1 MGLVLIAAIALINGL
16 LFRVKTVTVDFDT
29 ETSIQAEEGEAEKSS
44 PRRGSKRKNI
54 FGVSESRMIKNIN
67 AALPGV
73 RVVNIERIFPNR
85 IVIHVSKRVPVY
97 LMKYRQNT
105 SDAAKYV
112 VVDGDMVVLGF
123 YDDKPDEQ
131 SFVFVDGFELV
142 GKYTIETGRT
152 LPVEF
157 GKSIYYLQ
165 NVAAGLYNCK
175 LTPAQFIAFIE
186 KVRFENDVIDLC
198 TRSGVV
204 MRLGGNLTTEQVS
217 ERVPLAFSW
226 YKSLPEDSE
235 KKTSKYIAIY
245 NSSKTN
251 LSQNLRTEN
260 KKTQNTAARRVFYT
274 ENGLLTREYAFICV
288 YGHIVRANMR
298 IYAKYIIKSFVK
310 RLTHTRTH
318 AIMNI

>member
-1 MGLVLIAAIALINGL
+1 MTKKHVVLIVGLVLIAAIALINGL

-29 ETSIQAEEGEAEKSS
+29 ETSIQAEEGEAEKIIAAS
-44 PRRGSKRKNI
+44 GIKKGKNI

-97 LMKYRQNT
+97 LIKYRNT

-123 YDDKPDEQ
+123 YDEEPDEQ

-175 LTPAQFIAFIE
+175 LTPAQFIAFIK
-186 KVRFENDVIDLC
+186 KVKFENGIIDLC
-198 TRSGVV
+198 TRRGVV

-217 ERVPLAFSW
+217 ERVPLAYSW
-226 YKSLPEDSE
+226 YKNLPEGSDE
-235 KKTSKYIAIY
+235 KTSKYIARY
-245 NSSKTN
+245 N
-251 LSQNLRTEN
+251 EA
-260 KKTQNTAARRVFYT
+260 KKEFAAEQV
-274 ENGLLTREYAFICV
+274 L
-288 YGHIVRANMR
+288 
-298 IYAKYIIKSFVK
+298 
-310 RLTHTRTH
+310 
-318 AIMNI
+318 

>member
-1 MGLVLIAAIALINGL
+1 MTKKHVVLIVGLVLIAAIALINGL

-29 ETSIQAEEGEAEKSS
+29 ETSIQAEEGEAEKIIAAS
-44 PRRGSKRKNI
+44 GIKKGKNI

-142 GKYTIETGRT
+142 GKYTMKREGRC
-152 LPVEF
+152 PSNSESRF
-157 GKSIYYLQ
+157 II
-165 NVAAGLYNCK
+165 CK
-175 LTPAQFIAFIE
+175 T
-186 KVRFENDVIDLC
+186 
-198 TRSGVV
+198 
-204 MRLGGNLTTEQVS
+204 
-217 ERVPLAFSW
+217 
-226 YKSLPEDSE
+226 
-235 KKTSKYIAIY
+235 
-245 NSSKTN
+245 
-251 LSQNLRTEN
+251 
-260 KKTQNTAARRVFYT
+260 
-274 ENGLLTREYAFICV
+274 
-288 YGHIVRANMR
+288 
-298 IYAKYIIKSFVK
+298 
-310 RLTHTRTH
+310 
-318 AIMNI
+318 

>member
-1 MGLVLIAAIALINGL
+1 MN
-16 LFRVKTVTVDFDT
+16 
-29 ETSIQAEEGEAEKSS
+29 AE
-44 PRRGSKRKNI
+44 
-54 FGVSESRMIKNIN
+54 V
-67 AALPGV
+67 LPGV

-142 GKYTIETGRT
+142 GKYAIETGRT

-204 MRLGGNLTTEQVS
+204 MRLGGNLTTEHARGS
-217 ERVPLAFSW
+217 RERCDDGQDRACEAGKGAEPRR
-226 YKSLPEDSE
+226 DSRHRARDGPRRGPSRQGVRGSAE
-235 KKTSKYIAIY
+235 AV
-245 NSSKTN
+245 
-251 LSQNLRTEN
+251 LRGIR
-260 KKTQNTAARRVFYT
+260 KIGGRSGCAPVF
-274 ENGLLTREYAFICV
+274 
-288 YGHIVRANMR
+288 
-298 IYAKYIIKSFVK
+298 
-310 RLTHTRTH
+310 
-318 AIMNI
+318 

>member
-1 MGLVLIAAIALINGL
+1 MTKKHVVLIVGLVLIAAIALINGL

-29 ETSIQAEEGEAEKSS
+29 ETSIQAEEGEAEKIIAAS
-44 PRRGSKRKNI
+44 GIKKGKNI

-123 YDDKPDEQ
+123 YDDKPDKQ

-142 GKYTIETGRT
+142 GKYTIETGRM

-165 NVAAGLYNCK
+165 NVAAGFYNCK
-175 LTPAQFIAFIE
+175 LTPAQFIAFIK
-186 KVRFENDVIDLC
+186 KVKFENGIIDLC
-198 TRSGVV
+198 TRRGVV

-217 ERVPLAFSW
+217 ERVPLAYSW
-226 YKSLPEDSE
+226 YKSLPEDSDE
-235 KKTSKYIAIY
+235 KTSDYIAIY
-245 NSSKTN
+245 NSSK
-251 LSQNLRTEN
+251 N
-260 KKTQNTAARRVFYT
+260 K
-274 ENGLLTREYAFICV
+274 FIAEPA
-288 YGHIVRANMR
+288 Y
-298 IYAKYIIKSFVK
+298 
-310 RLTHTRTH
+310 
-318 AIMNI
+318 

>member
-1 MGLVLIAAIALINGL
+1 M
-16 LFRVKTVTVDFDT
+16 
-29 ETSIQAEEGEAEKSS
+29 
-44 PRRGSKRKNI
+44 
-54 FGVSESRMIKNIN
+54 
-67 AALPGV
+67 
-73 RVVNIERIFPNR
+73 NIERIFPNR

-165 NVAAGLYNCK
+165 NVAAGMYNCN

-245 NSSKTN
+245 NSSK
-251 LSQNLRTEN
+251 N
-260 KKTQNTAARRVFYT
+260 K
-274 ENGLLTREYAFICV
+274 FIAEPA
-288 YGHIVRANMR
+288 Y
-298 IYAKYIIKSFVK
+298 
-310 RLTHTRTH
+310 
-318 AIMNI
+318 

>member
-1 MGLVLIAAIALINGL
+1 MTKKHVVLIVGLVLIAAIALINGL

-29 ETSIQAEEGEAEKSS
+29 ETSIQAEEGEAEKIIAAS
-44 PRRGSKRKNI
+44 GIKKGKNI

-157 GKSIYYLQ
+157 GNRFII
-165 NVAAGLYNCK
+165 CK
-175 LTPAQFIAFIE
+175 T
-186 KVRFENDVIDLC
+186 
-198 TRSGVV
+198 
-204 MRLGGNLTTEQVS
+204 
-217 ERVPLAFSW
+217 
-226 YKSLPEDSE
+226 
-235 KKTSKYIAIY
+235 
-245 NSSKTN
+245 
-251 LSQNLRTEN
+251 
-260 KKTQNTAARRVFYT
+260 
-274 ENGLLTREYAFICV
+274 
-288 YGHIVRANMR
+288 
-298 IYAKYIIKSFVK
+298 
-310 RLTHTRTH
+310 
-318 AIMNI
+318 

>member
-1 MGLVLIAAIALINGL
+1 MTKKHVVLIVGLVLIAAIALINGL

-29 ETSIQAEEGEAEKSS
+29 ETSIQAEEGEAEKIIAAS
-44 PRRGSKRKNI
+44 GIKKGKNI

-105 SDAAKYV
+105 SDVAKYV

-123 YDDKPDEQ
+123 YDEKPDEQ

-165 NVAAGLYNCK
+165 NVAAGMYNCK
-175 LTPAQFIAFIE
+175 LTPAQFIAFIK
-186 KVRFENDVIDLC
+186 KVKFENGIIDLC
-198 TRSGVV
+198 TRRGVV

-217 ERVPLAFSW
+217 ERVPLAYSW
-226 YKSLPEDSE
+226 YKSLPEDSDE
-235 KKTSKYIAIY
+235 KTSDYIAIY
-245 NSSKTN
+245 NSSK
-251 LSQNLRTEN
+251 N
-260 KKTQNTAARRVFYT
+260 K
-274 ENGLLTREYAFICV
+274 FIAEPA
-288 YGHIVRANMR
+288 Y
-298 IYAKYIIKSFVK
+298 
-310 RLTHTRTH
+310 
-318 AIMNI
+318 